1 MKIYGK
7 VYNAIKTVLS
17 GDFKTIA
24 LQQGQLSNMS
34 EESPI
39 LTPCALIDLGE
50 TELISIQGNEQKGE
64 MNIVIQ
70 TAVQAIPTEESKI
83 FDMGQIVYS
92 KLQDKILEDSNCPFT
107 SRLTRTNIEF
117 IIRV

>member
-39 LTPCALIDLGE
+39 LTP
-50 TELISIQGNEQKGE
+50 
-64 MNIVIQ
+64 V
-70 TAVQAIPTEESKI
+70 
-83 FDMGQIVYS
+83 
-92 KLQDKILEDSNCPFT
+92 
-107 SRLTRTNIEF
+107 RLLT
-117 IIRV
+117 